1 MPDDN
6 TSIKYVRTSI
16 RRRAISYGW
25 IVVAVATI
33 TLFITYG
40 IMYSY
45 SVFFKPM
52 QSYFSWD
59 RATVSLVF
67 STFQL
72 VRGAS
77 AIGIGWLMGKYSPT
91 RLAIFGGIL
100 TGTGL
105 ILSSRVTELWQLFLT
120 YGIVE
125 ALGLGGSFVI
135 ATSVTSS
142 WFEKRRGMAIGIVSS
157 GVGLGTLIIAPV
169 SQLLISNY
177 NWQTAYVIIG
187 FVSTLVLVATAFF
200 IKFRPGSV
208 KLGEQKNSISIKPLV
223 QESNDITN
231 ITLKNAFL
239 KPKLLMIAW
248 IFFTFVFCLQMII
261 VHLVNH
267 TTDIGI
273 SPLVA
278 ATFIGIIGL
287 ISIPGRILMG
297 ILSDR
302 IGTFSSL
309 IICCGLLA
317 LSLVWLLFSDTLGE
331 FYIFAVVFGFAYGGE
346 VPLIPLSISRLY
358 GIRSMAV
365 LVGLIMFISNIGGA
379 LGPWVGGKLF
389 DISLNYQSAFITA
402 VIVGISGLAFAIG
415 IKFYDKHTARN

>member
-1 MPDDN
+1 
-6 TSIKYVRTSI
+6 
-16 RRRAISYGW
+16 
-25 IVVAVATI
+25 
-33 TLFITYG
+33 
-40 IMYSY
+40 MYSY

-52 QSYFSWD
+52 QSFFNWD

-67 STFQL
+67 SVFQL
-72 VRGAS
+72 VRGAA
-77 AIGIGWLMGKYSPT
+77 AIGIGWLMGKHSPT
-91 RLAIFGGIL
+91 RLALFGGIL

-120 YGIVE
+120 YGIIE
-125 ALGLGGSFVI
+125 AVGLSGAFVI

-142 WFEKRRGMAIGIVSS
+142 WFEKNRGMAIGIVSS
-157 GVGLGTLIIAPV
+157 GVGLGTLIIAPA
-169 SQLLISNY
+169 SQLLISSF

-187 FVSTLVLVATAFF
+187 SISAVVLIVTAFF

-208 KLGEQKNSISIKPLV
+208 KLGDPKDPISFKPLET
-223 QESNDITN
+223 ESPDKTN

-267 TTDIGI
+267 ATDIGI

-278 ATFIGIIGL
+278 ATFISIIGF

-297 ILSDR
+297 IVSDR

-309 IICCGLLA
+309 MICCSLLG
-317 LSLVWLLFSDTLGE
+317 LSLIWLLFSDTLMD

-358 GIRSMAV
+358 GIKSMAV
-365 LVGLIMFISNIGGA
+365 LVGLVMFVSNIGGA

-402 VIVGISGLAFAIG
+402 IIVCISGLALATG
-415 IKFYDKHTARN
+415 LKLHENQ